1 MKRLN
6 TFLLLELSGIPQN
19 SRLHWNDD
27 NPENCLKNSICRIY
41 EIVTYYS
48 RLVRTS
54 LCKTRIDFDHK
65 KSQITGVYEVNY
77 RVGNDEAILREYY
90 FNKVS
95 ILN

>member
-19 SRLHWNDD
+19 SGLHWYDD

-48 RLVRTS
+48 RLVRTR
-54 LCKTRIDFDHK
+54 LCKTPIDFDHK
-65 KSQITGVYEVNY
+65 KSQITGVCEVNC
-77 RVGNDEAILREYY
+77 RVGNDEDILREYY